1 MHLAHTGAGVVLER
15 VTDITRGTPTMYD
28 LLLSLNRRAR
38 RFSSFAV
45 FGVALVAAC
54 DTDETVAPKP
64 SAPAVPQAAQP
75 QLLPGKTG
83 SIAIKLLDEQQLQI
97 TGQFYSGF
105 EIKSPSG
112 KIWWA
117 TDNAQNDADST
128 WGAVAL
134 KSLVPGQ
141 YRVCVFSMPYF
152 YGVVG
157 QACRYPTVSAGAN
170 VNLFFFYAPEA
181 LFEWDI
187 IDDGGN
193 HMAGATFKVD
203 SSGVPFQN
211 VADNTGADTDPVT
224 GKFRIPIRY
233 EGKWTVCLD
242 QIPAGYVKVP
252 NGLTCATRDVVMQ
265 SSWGLGTFMI
275 IPIHSAGWTVTD
287 GFTAIGPSTFEVLS
301 GAIKITVVDNGLNDY
316 NPTLGKFSVKLPQ
329 AGPYSVCEIIPPVNH
344 WNANPSCHRITVQA
358 GVQASAG
365 YFINPEKQ
373 VYYPGPRG

>member
-1 MHLAHTGAGVVLER
+1 
-15 VTDITRGTPTMYD
+15 MYD
-28 LLLSLNRRAR
+28 ALLLLNRRAR
-38 RFSSFAV
+38 RLSSFAIL
-45 FGVALVAAC
+45 GVALVAAC
-54 DTDETVAPKP
+54 DSDETVAPKQ
-64 SAPAVPQAAQP
+64 APVAVPEAAQP

-83 SIAIKLLDEQQLQI
+83 SIAIKLLDENQLPI
-97 TGQFYSGF
+97 TGQYYSGF

-117 TDNAQNDADST
+117 SDNAQKDADST

-141 YRVCVFSMPYF
+141 YRVCVVSMPYF

-157 QACRYPTVSAGAN
+157 QACRYPTVTAGST

-181 LFEWDI
+181 VFTWNI

-193 HMAGATFKVD
+193 HMAGTTFKVD

-211 VADNTGADTDPVT
+211 VADNTGADTDPGT
-224 GKFRIPIRY
+224 GKYTIPIRY

-265 SSWGLGTFMI
+265 SGWGLGTFMI
-275 IPIHSAGWTVTD
+275 IPIHSASWTVLN
-287 GFTAIGPSTFEVLS
+287 GSLQAIGPSTFEVLS

-344 WNANPSCHRITVQA
+344 SNANPSCHRITVQT

-365 YFINPEKQ
+365 YFFNYAQ
-373 VYYPGPRG
+373 